1 MSPRATLERISSE
14 PNTEVISKALESVRG
29 GSYGDAISQ
38 RMPALVKGRRV
49 AGSTEDDQAY
59 AAEHLFRA
67 AIKRGRDNP
76 DAVLKSLSPAFGAAL
91 NTAMRNSPQAYAM
104 NQFASQIEAVFKEQL
119 GKSITLTSPN
129 STGLVPYDLDG
140 VLAP

>member
-1 MSPRATLERISSE
+1 MSRATLERISSE
-14 PNTEVISKALESVRG
+14 PNTDVISKALENVKG

-49 AGSTEDDQAY
+49 GGSEDDQAY
-59 AAEHLFRA
+59 AAEHLFKA
-67 AIKRGRDNP
+67 AIKRGSADP
-76 DAVLKSLSPAFGAAL
+76 QSVLKSLNPVFGNAL
-91 NTAMRNSPQAYAM
+91 TLAMQNSPQAYAM

-129 STGLVPYDLDG
+129 NTGLVPYDLNG
-140 VLAP
+140 VLAS